1 MLVFMESLGTEN
13 INKLL
18 RKRELQKK
26 KNLYRKKRKKY
37 CRLCTTVSEY

>member
-26 KNLYRKKRKKY
+26 KNLYRKKGRNIVGY
-37 CRLCTTVSEY
+37 VLQ

>member
-26 KNLYRKKRKKY
+26 KIMFRKRGRKIVGY
-37 CRLCTTVSEY
+37 VLQ